1 MISLIER
8 NIKLYRSLE
17 EYTDDLS
24 LQALRSDRSVKL
36 ENLSRAFVFYVIV
49 LALLLIW
56 FITEWYLPK
65 AKKFLDIVYFKIRLA
80 AIKQFEKMRKK
91 ISRFSLKH
99 LLQNFLEN
107 LFRKETKNQNST
119 IRESTETVKW
129 DSHKELF
136 DTSINF
142 LYLFVILKRN
152 KQVFNVWSIQTK
164 LKLHQFSHSE
174 DNANEDVSLS

>member
-1 MISLIER
+1 MKVVERNEIFKTNYPFCFVSAYSIERSFEADLVSNWFYKTNRAMISLIER

-119 IRESTETVKW
+119 IRESTETVK
-129 DSHKELF
+129 
-136 DTSINF
+136 
-142 LYLFVILKRN
+142 
-152 KQVFNVWSIQTK
+152 
-164 LKLHQFSHSE
+164 
-174 DNANEDVSLS
+174 